1 MVLNENELL
10 DKIAQLEIGE
20 MDDVIH
26 TVRERFKELH
36 PDTEMVVVSIPKDNP
51 KERVALYEWLIRC
64 VQAYEKEIPL

>member
-26 TVRERFKELH
+26 AVRERFKELH
-36 PDTEMVVVSIPKDNP
+36 PDVELILAVVPKDDP
-51 KERVALYEWLIRC
+51 KERVAFYEWLIRY